1 MADRVAVRAGG
12 RTLPFFLEWEKRAMN
27 PSTMSAR
34 LARYLRCCYF
44 SNRPLDG
51 HGHGAAGAGGLRR
64 LPGEGNILGVARI
77 EMECAVVDV
86 PLWVSYRQLLEQVG
100 AMGLAWRSPDVL
112 EPSCAFTVTS
122 TAEAGRMANPRQVP
136 GRQRL
141 AKAVE
146 PKSPGG

>member
-1 MADRVAVRAGG
+1 MVVDSVAVRASG

-34 LARYLRCCYF
+34 LARYLRCCYS

-86 PLWVSYRQLLEQVG
+86 PQWVSYRELLEGVG
-100 AMGLAWRSPDVL
+100 AMGAAGAARTCWSRVARS
-112 EPSCAFTVTS
+112 
-122 TAEAGRMANPRQVP
+122 Q
-136 GRQRL
+136 
-141 AKAVE
+141 
-146 PKSPGG
+146 